1 MVEFI
6 FTVRDDPPEDGYSL
20 GDLEVLGNSGSVT
33 TRGLERP
40 DQRLMVYPSAAA
52 LLSEAR
58 LLASRG
64 KGNGRFEG
72 FGSMFV
78 VEFSLQKNRVA
89 TQQGKKI
96 IDSTPLS
103 EFLCAVCD
111 SVKALHGHGVGAI
124 EENRKI
130 LNLLEKEMDSFEVWR
145 KSFGIKCEK
154 SNDRRKRF

>member
-6 FTVRDDPPEDGYSL
+6 FRVRDDLPEDGYSL

-33 TRGLERP
+33 TRGLEHP
-40 DQRLMVYPSAAA
+40 DQRMMVYPSAVA

-78 VEFSLQKNRVA
+78 VEFSLQKGRVA
-89 TQQGKKI
+89 TRHGNRV
-96 IDSTPLS
+96 IDSTPLP
-103 EFLCAVCD
+103 EFLCAIRD
-111 SVKALHGHGVGAI
+111 SVESLHRHGVGAI
-124 EENRKI
+124 EGGHKV
-130 LNLLEKEMDSFEVWR
+130 LNAMEKEMDSFELWR
-145 KSFGIKCEK
+145 TSVSF
-154 SNDRRKRF
+154 NA

>member
-20 GDLEVLGNSGSVT
+20 GDLEVLGKSGSVT

-40 DQRLMVYPSAAA
+40 DQRMMVYPSAAA

-78 VEFSLQKNRVA
+78 VEFSLQKDRVA
-89 TQQGKKI
+89 TRHGKKI

-103 EFLCAVCD
+103 DFLYTIYD
-111 SVKALHGHGVGAI
+111 SVRTLHGHGVFAI

-130 LNLLEKEMDSFEVWR
+130 LNLLEKEIDSFEVWLT
-145 KSFGIKCEK
+145 SFGIKHEK

>member
-20 GDLEVLGNSGSVT
+20 GDLEVLGNLGSVT
-33 TRGLERP
+33 TRGLEHS
-40 DQRLMVYPSAAA
+40 DQRMMVYPSAAA

-78 VEFSLQKNRVA
+78 VEFSLQKDRVA
-89 TQQGKKI
+89 TRHGKMV

-103 EFLCAVCD
+103 ELLCAVYD
-111 SVKALHGHGVGAI
+111 SAKSLHDHGVSTI
-124 EENRKI
+124 KENRKV
-130 LNLLEKEMDSFEVWR
+130 LNMLEKEIDSFEVWR
-145 KSFGIKCEK
+145 ASLDVKPVK
-154 SNDRRKRF
+154 SNNRRNR

>member
-20 GDLEVLGNSGSVT
+20 GDLEVLGSSGSVT

-40 DQRLMVYPSAAA
+40 DQRMMVYPSAAA

-89 TQQGKKI
+89 TRHGKKV
-96 IDSTPLS
+96 IDSSPLS
-103 EFLCAVCD
+103 EFLRAVYD
-111 SVKALHGHGVGAI
+111 SAKCLHDHGFSAI
-124 EENRKI
+124 EGNRKV
-130 LNLLEKEMDSFEVWR
+130 LNVLEKEMDSFEVWR
-145 KSFGIKCEK
+145 KSPEVGIEN
-154 SNDRRKRF
+154 SNDRRDR